1 MFLFRCNI
9 SFSTC
14 YFIGSLWFLLF
25 QQSIFAQQFIP
36 VGARINALGN
46 TAVTL
51 GDAFSVFSNPA
62 TLTSL
67 PTQTAAAFFEQR
79 YAVAGLNSMAFA
91 YSHPIKTSCVAL
103 GTTRFGDE
111 LLNHSRV
118 ELGFGHKIRTVS
130 LGGGLG
136 YQQLFVTENGM
147 AKALTLQFG
156 GTAEISKKLVY
167 GAHVYNMLRAKA
179 ASESALYY
187 PVIMKMG
194 FSYLPINELI
204 ITTEVEKVSGLLPN
218 FKAGLEYRL
227 TEWFFARTAVNTAPS
242 NGFGGIG
249 LKFKECSLDYGV
261 SFRSR
266 LGFVHYLG
274 LVYCPKSK
282 KTR

>member
-1 MFLFRCNI
+1 M
-9 SFSTC
+9 
-14 YFIGSLWFLLF
+14 
-25 QQSIFAQQFIP
+25 
-36 VGARINALGN
+36 GN
-46 TAVTL
+46 TTVTL
-51 GDAFSVFSNPA
+51 VDAFSVFSNPA

-67 PTQTAAAFFEQR
+67 PTRTAAAYFEQR

-91 YSHPIKTSCVAL
+91 YSHPIKTSCLAL

-118 ELGFGHKIRTVS
+118 ELGFAHKIRTVS

-136 YQQLFVTENGM
+136 YQQLFVAENGVG
-147 AKALTLQFG
+147 KGVTLQFG
-156 GTAEISKKLVY
+156 GTAEINKKLVY
-167 GAHVYNMLRAKA
+167 GAHVYNMLRAKI
-179 ASESALYY
+179 ASESSLYY
-187 PVIMKMG
+187 PVMMKMG
-194 FSYLPINELI
+194 FSYLPMNELI
-204 ITTEVEKVSGLLPN
+204 ITSEVEKMSGQTPN

-249 LKFKECSLDYGV
+249 LKFKECSLDYGI

-274 LVYCPKSK
+274 LVYTPKSK
-282 KTR
+282 TGN